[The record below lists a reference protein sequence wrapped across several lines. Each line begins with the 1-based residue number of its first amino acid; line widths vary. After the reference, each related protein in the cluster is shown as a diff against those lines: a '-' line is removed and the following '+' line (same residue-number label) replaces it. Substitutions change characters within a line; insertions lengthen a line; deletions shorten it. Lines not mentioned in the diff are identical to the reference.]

1 MRLVRRGPVPVTGC
15 PGCETAGEPIT
26 ATRWLLQT
34 WLWVPRRD
42 VGDAALLLLVL
53 DARQR
58 WRIDRAAGGG
68 RQPPPS
74 TRRAGRGPTAPRLAA
89 SLAVGPLTT
98 VVGGE
103 GGGTVEDTLGKRV
116 GLGRGRNG
124 WLSADSG
131 RRARLPRVDR

>member
-58 WRIDRAAGGG
+58 WRIDRAAGGSLLHPHAVRG
-68 RQPPPS
+68 GDPQ
-74 TRRAGRGPTAPRLAA
+74 RRVLRPA
-89 SLAVGPLTT
+89 SL
-98 VVGGE
+98 
-103 GGGTVEDTLGKRV
+103 
-116 GLGRGRNG
+116 
-124 WLSADSG
+124 SG
-131 RRARLPRVDR
+131 RSQPLWWGERVEEQGRTRSAKG